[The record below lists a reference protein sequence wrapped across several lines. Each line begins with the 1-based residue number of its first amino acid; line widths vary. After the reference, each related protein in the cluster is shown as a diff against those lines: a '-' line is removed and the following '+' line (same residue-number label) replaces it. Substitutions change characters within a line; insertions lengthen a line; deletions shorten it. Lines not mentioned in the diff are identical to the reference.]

1 MTEGEI
7 KEQAKKYFIGILEN
21 QEKRDLEN
29 LIKTVS
35 ISSEF
40 IEQETKVNAVN
51 ILTMH
56 QAKGLT
62 FDICFIVG
70 AEDEFIPGRNTG
82 DKEGDERRLLY
93 VSMTRARH
101 KLFISYCN
109 KRTGQ
114 QRHLGS
120 NSGTERRTLT
130 RFLKDSKIP
139 MKLIK

>member
-1 MTEGEI
+1 M
-7 KEQAKKYFIGILEN
+7 KLE
-21 QEKRDLEN
+21 DL
-29 LIKTVS
+29 LKAVS
-35 ISSEF
+35 ASSEM
-40 IEQETKVNAVN
+40 IEQETKENAVN

-82 DKEGDERRLLY
+82 EKEGDERRLLY

-101 KLFISYCN
+101 NLYITYCN

-114 QRHLGS
+114 QRHLG
-120 NSGTERRTLT
+120 NSAGKETRTLT

-139 MKLIK
+139 LKQL